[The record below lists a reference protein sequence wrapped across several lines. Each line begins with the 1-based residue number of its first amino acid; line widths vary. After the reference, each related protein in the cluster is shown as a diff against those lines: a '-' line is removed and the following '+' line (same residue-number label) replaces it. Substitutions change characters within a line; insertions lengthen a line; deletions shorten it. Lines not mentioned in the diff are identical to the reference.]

1 MCGRPIKVQES
12 VANQHGP
19 RCYRKYVAMGSP
31 VQTTFEFEHKP
42 SRWDGLSMMEAHR
55 LICKIIEG
63 RASNNAN

>member
-1 MCGRPIKVQES
+1 MERCRMCGRPIVKEDS
-12 VANQHGP
+12 VSHRHGP

-31 VQTTFEFEHKP
+31 VQTEFEWPIEQKQ

-63 RASNNAN
+63 